1 MMGEMR
7 DKKDRSILLIGS
19 LDSESII
26 MKEKSLIY
34 IYVQVSLLLSKRV
47 MYIAFTF
54 RGGFSQ
60 GDALFIRKGVDW
72 NVYFRKLVFLLPFL
86 FYF

>member
-19 LDSESII
+19 LDSESTI

-34 IYVQVSLLLSKRV
+34 MCK
-47 MYIAFTF
+47 
-54 RGGFSQ
+54 
-60 GDALFIRKGVDW
+60 
-72 NVYFRKLVFLLPFL
+72 FL
-86 FYF
+86 FYFQKEWCT